1 MEESNI
7 KEINNEK
14 PVYRLNREQRRKAER
29 EQRRLNK
36 KLKKKKIVSDEDK
49 GKLINIV
56 KAAKGKVDKINL
68 WNIFEVVKEKAVKVK
83 EETGIDKMYFCI
95 NADNV
100 MDTLII
106 KYEGSED
113 LKKSLGVLT
122 DITLDNGKVRTNN
135 IVIYAEVSPDNVVNI
150 EDSKRAYHYID

>member
-1 MEESNI
+1 
-7 KEINNEK
+7 
-14 PVYRLNREQRRKAER
+14 
-29 EQRRLNK
+29 
-36 KLKKKKIVSDEDK
+36 
-49 GKLINIV
+49 
-56 KAAKGKVDKINL
+56 
-68 WNIFEVVKEKAVKVK
+68 
-83 EETGIDKMYFCI
+83 MYFCI